1 MTRLCGR
8 SGSQKLFSLSLCRD
22 TMCSHCQFSL
32 RPSLAS
38 FDSLFSSSYF
48 FLPLDCLRFAAQK
61 CTVPKAWN
69 KLSICHTC
77 MSYQRK
83 EMCLCCGGGSIIIT
97 KCPATM
103 TTIHVTY
110 ETTTRRRRRRRLLRE
125 IILQSSCKYAVIYSL
140 VAPTHSDQN
149 WTLAI
154 LANATDC
161 NDSQSGPCVCEYVWH
176 EMTWNTANSLW
187 W

>member
-140 VAPTHSDQN
+140 VAPTPLGSKLNSGHSGECN
-149 WTLAI
+149 WLQRLPKRSVCMWVCMTR
-154 LANATDC
+154 
-161 NDSQSGPCVCEYVWH
+161 NDLKHSQ
-176 EMTWNTANSLW
+176 
-187 W
+187 